1 MDLKARN
8 SLFFGH
14 RFLLCIGFVFFAG
27 KAFATSSKILGYEHS
42 FVVLDLEAYNSP
54 KKLNPLSRLK
64 WYHNKKQWK
73 NCVNT
78 AKNLIEDRSLGVWV
92 SAIYLDC
99 MQALYKT
106 TRGLKVNYILDLFEK
121 LEVNRDLL
129 LESDF
134 LKHKKDLVRVFLD
147 LFDLASKHAK
157 NRLDGLI
164 DRNRDLIDFMDPKQR
179 QRYQRLLDQ
188 PLLLSKTKKKEKEK
202 REETRLWRLFSRAFR
217 KKQWLKAAGYG
228 IEFLNRFPD
237 SRRQKTLLDRV
248 ARVHKSLLRRRGKK
262 WKIRKDKFEKK
273 LLEAPMGAILF
284 WASRAYDRGYRDSSL
299 YLAKKLM
306 EREDGGDLVPE
317 ILLLAGRASYDQA
330 LFSEAKDYF
339 QNLIKN
345 HGEHKVSEEAR
356 YRLGLLHYR
365 KGEYEDLISIYEP
378 FLKTPGSEPWEL
390 QVCYWLWRSL
400 KKIKPEKAGDVAQI
414 LFKKFPLTYYGMIVR
429 MEEKKGLQSLVSKE
443 AKKLE
448 SARWDTGG
456 TEEQWKR
463 IERLLKY
470 GWIREAELEID
481 SMPEP
486 RSTQGFIVRAK
497 LWYSTFLFYRS
508 IQDYASA
515 VDMDLE
521 YLSFGFLEKT
531 FPQFYKRDVIKAEKQ
546 FSVSRYLIWSIMR
559 QESAFMAKA
568 ISPNR
573 AYGLMQLLGST
584 AKETARWLKV
594 KGFRSKDVFKPKYN
608 IRFGAHYFLRMFRKY
623 KRMGP
628 LAIASYNVGP
638 GNLDRWLKQRHDL
651 GDPGQWGESLDEDL
665 WMDELPWAET
675 SFYVKAVLRNYLLYS
690 VVYDKQDQLD
700 HPPWMNIYLDSN

>member
-1 MDLKARN
+1 MKAGN

-14 RFLLCIGFVFFAG
+14 RFLLCVGFVFFAG
-27 KAFATSSKILGYEHS
+27 KAFAASSKTLGYGDS
-42 FVVLDLEAYNSP
+42 FVVLDLEAYNSA
-54 KKLNPLSRLK
+54 KKLSPLSRLK

-73 NCVNT
+73 NCVKT
-78 AKNLIEDRSLGVWV
+78 AEGLTEDHSLGVWV
-92 SAIYLDC
+92 SATHLDC

-106 TRGLKVNYILDLFEK
+106 TRGLKVNHILDLFEK

-129 LESDF
+129 LKSAF
-134 LKHKKDLVRVFLD
+134 LNHKKKLVRVFLD
-147 LFDLASKHAK
+147 LSDLASKHAK

-164 DRNRDLIDFMDPKQR
+164 DRNRDLIDFMDPEQR
-179 QRYQRLLDQ
+179 ERYQRLLGQ
-188 PLLLSKTKKKEKEK
+188 PLLLSKTKKKEKAK
-202 REETRLWRLFSRAFR
+202 KGETQLWNRFSKAFR
-217 KKQWLKAAGYG
+217 KKQWMKAADYG
-228 IEFLNRFPD
+228 SEFLNRFPD
-237 SRRQKTLLDRV
+237 SRRQKTLLNKV
-248 ARVHKSLLRRRGKK
+248 ARLHKSLLRRRGKK
-262 WKIRKDKFEKK
+262 WRTRKDKFEKK
-273 LLEAPMGAILF
+273 LLKAPVEAILF

-299 YLAKKLM
+299 YLAENLM
-306 EREDGGDLVPE
+306 ERGDGGAFVPE
-317 ILLLAGRASYDQA
+317 ILLLAGRSAYDQA
-330 LFSEAKDYF
+330 LFSKAKAHF

-345 HGEHKVSEEAR
+345 HGKHKASQEAR

-365 KGEYEDLISIYEP
+365 QAEYRELISIYEP
-378 FLKTPGSEPWEL
+378 FLKTPGSDPWEL
-390 QVCYWLWRSL
+390 QVRYWLWRSL
-400 KKIKPEKAGDVAQI
+400 KKVKPAKAGDIAEI

-429 MEEKKGLQSLVSKE
+429 MEEKKSLQSLVSKE

-456 TEEQWKR
+456 TEEQWER

-481 SMPEP
+481 TMPEP
-486 RSTQGFIVRAK
+486 RSAQGFIVRAK

-508 IQDYASA
+508 IKDYASV
-515 VDMDLE
+515 VDMDLQ

-531 FPQFYKRDVIKAEKQ
+531 FPRFYKRDVIKAERE

-584 AKETARWLKV
+584 ARETARWLKV
-594 KGFRSKDVFKPKYN
+594 KGFRRQDVFKPRYN

-628 LAIASYNVGP
+628 MAIASYNVGP

-651 GDPGQWGESLDEDL
+651 GNPGEWGESLDEDL
-665 WMDELPWAET
+665 WMDELPWTET
-675 SFYVKAVLRNYLLYS
+675 SFYVKAVLRNYLLYR
-690 VVYDKQDQLD
+690 VVYDKKDQLD
-700 HPPWMNIYLDSN
+700 HPPWMKIYIDSD